1 MNTLV
6 LRILDGFD
14 KHVSSW
20 ILLSHRGDNRY
31 WGLGLNNSTGFTGL
45 HNIAHLGIIEI
56 AARLLEMKK

>member
-14 KHVSSW
+14 KHVYSW

-31 WGLGLNNSTGFTGL
+31 WGLGLNNSTGFTGSTTL
-45 HNIAHLGIIEI
+45 RILGS
-56 AARLLEMKK
+56 